1 MTLTLLDTSALIAVE
16 RSQGRLDE
24 VILDDDEPALSAIT
38 IAELRVGVELGS
50 GRRRKEREAFIGW
63 IEQNVPTV
71 PYDGEVA
78 HAHAKL
84 IAHCRRGGTQ
94 RSAHDLMIAAT
105 GSATGRT
112 IVTLDRNGFADLPNV
127 RVR

>member
-1 MTLTLLDTSALIAVE
+1 MTLTLIDTSALISIE
-16 RSQGRLDE
+16 RGRGLLDD

-38 IAELRVGVELGS
+38 IAELHVGVELGS

-71 PYDGEVA
+71 PYDGEAA

-84 IAHCRRGGTQ
+84 IAHCRRAGTQ

-105 GSATGRT
+105 GCATGRT
-112 IVTLDRNGFADLPNV
+112 IVTLDRHGFADLPNV

>member
-1 MTLTLLDTSALIAVE
+1 MTLTLLDTSALIAIE
-16 RSQGRLDE
+16 RRRGLLDE
-24 VILDDDEPALSAIT
+24 VVLDDDEPALSAIT
-38 IAELRVGVELGS
+38 VAELYVGVELGS
-50 GRRRKEREAFIGW
+50 DRNRKEREAFIGW

-78 HAHAKL
+78 HVHAKL
-84 IAHCRRGGTQ
+84 IAHCRRAGTQ

-112 IVTLDRNGFADLPNV
+112 IVTLDQRGFADLPNV

>member
-1 MTLTLLDTSALIAVE
+1 MTLTLLDTSALISIE
-16 RSQGRLDE
+16 RSRGLLDE
-24 VILDDDEPALSAIT
+24 VVLDDDEPALSAIT
-38 IAELRVGVELGS
+38 VAELRVGVELGS
-50 GRRRKEREAFIGW
+50 GRKRQQREAFIGW
-63 IEQNVPTV
+63 VEQHVPTV

-84 IAHCRRGGTQ
+84 IAYCRRTGTQ
-94 RSAHDLMIAAT
+94 RSAYDLMIAAT

-112 IVTLDRNGFADLPNV
+112 IVTLDRRGFADLPNV

>member
-1 MTLTLLDTSALIAVE
+1 MTLTLLDTSALISIE
-16 RSQGRLDE
+16 RSRGLLDE
-24 VILDDDEPALSAIT
+24 VVLDDDEPALSAIT
-38 IAELRVGVELGS
+38 VAELRVGVELGR
-50 GRRRKEREAFIGW
+50 GRNRKEREAFIGW

-84 IAHCRRGGTQ
+84 IAHCRRVGTQ
-94 RSAHDLMIAAT
+94 RSAYDLMIAAT

-112 IVTLDRNGFADLPNV
+112 IVTLDRRGFADLPNV

>member
-1 MTLTLLDTSALIAVE
+1 VTLTLLDTSALISVE
-16 RSQGRLDE
+16 RSRGRLDE

-84 IAHCRRGGTQ
+84 IAYCRRGGTQ

>member
-1 MTLTLLDTSALIAVE
+1 MTLTLLDTSALISIE
-16 RSQGRLDE
+16 RSGGLLDE
-24 VILDDDEPALSAIT
+24 VVLDDDEPALSALT
-38 IAELRVGVELGS
+38 VAELRVGVELGS
-50 GRRRKEREAFIGW
+50 GRKRQQREAFIGW
-63 IEQNVPTV
+63 VEHHVPTV

-84 IAHCRRGGTQ
+84 IAHCRRAGTQ
-94 RSAHDLMIAAT
+94 RSAYDLMIAAT

-112 IVTLDRNGFADLPNV
+112 IVTLDRRGFADLPNV

>member
-1 MTLTLLDTSALIAVE
+1 MTLTLLDTSALISIE
-16 RSQGRLDE
+16 RSGGLLDE
-24 VILDDDEPALSAIT
+24 VVLDDDDPALSALT
-38 IAELRVGVELGS
+38 VAELRVGVELGS
-50 GRRRKEREAFIGW
+50 GRKRQQREAFIGW
-63 IEQNVPTV
+63 VEHHVPTV

-84 IAHCRRGGTQ
+84 IAHCRRAGTQ
-94 RSAHDLMIAAT
+94 RSAYDLMIAAT

-112 IVTLDRNGFADLPNV
+112 IITLDRRGFADLPNV

>member
-1 MTLTLLDTSALIAVE
+1 MTLTLLDTSALISVE
-16 RSQGRLDE
+16 RSRGRLDE

-50 GRRRKEREAFIGW
+50 GRRRKDREAFNGW

-84 IAHCRRGGTQ
+84 IAYCRRGGTQ

-105 GSATGRT
+105 GSSTGRT
-112 IVTLDRNGFADLPNV
+112 IVTLDRNGFADLPSV

>member
-1 MTLTLLDTSALIAVE
+1 MTLTLLDTSALISIE
-16 RSQGRLDE
+16 RSRGLLDE
-24 VILDDDEPALSAIT
+24 VVLDDDEPALSAIT
-38 IAELRVGVELGS
+38 VAELRVGVELGS
-50 GRRRKEREAFIGW
+50 GRKRQQREAFIGW
-63 IEQNVPTV
+63 VEHHVPTV

-84 IAHCRRGGTQ
+84 IAYCRRAGTQ
-94 RSAHDLMIAAT
+94 RSAYDLMIAAT

-112 IVTLDRNGFADLPNV
+112 IVTLDRRGFADLPNV

>member
-1 MTLTLLDTSALIAVE
+1 VTLTLLDTSALIAVE

>member
-1 MTLTLLDTSALIAVE
+1 MTLTLLDTSALISVE
-16 RSQGRLDE
+16 RSRGRLDE

>member
-1 MTLTLLDTSALIAVE
+1 MTLTLLDTSALISVE
-16 RSQGRLDE
+16 RSRGRLDE

-84 IAHCRRGGTQ
+84 IAYCRRGGTQ

>member
-1 MTLTLLDTSALIAVE
+1 MTLTLLDTSALIAIE
-16 RSQGRLDE
+16 RSSGSLAE
-24 VILDDDEPALSAIT
+24 LLLDDDEPALSAIT
-38 IAELRVGVELGS
+38 VAELRVGIELGR
-50 GRRRKEREAFIGW
+50 GRRRAAREAFIGW

-78 HAHAKL
+78 RVHAKL
-84 IAHCRRGGTQ
+84 IAHCRRAGTP

-112 IVTLDRNGFADLPNV
+112 IVTLDRRGFADLPNV
-127 RVR
+127 RLR